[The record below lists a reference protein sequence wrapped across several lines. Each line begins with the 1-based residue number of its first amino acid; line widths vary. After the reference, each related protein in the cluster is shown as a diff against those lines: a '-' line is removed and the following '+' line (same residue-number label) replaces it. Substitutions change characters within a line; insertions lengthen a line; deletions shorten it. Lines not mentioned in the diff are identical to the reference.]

1 MGLYYNILI
10 IVNLMSKKKWYIL
23 GGVILLVL
31 LVLPQFFKKK
41 VPTYTTAKAAEQTIK
56 QTVEVTGQVESADDI
71 QLNFKNSGL
80 VRAVN
85 VKVGDKVKSGQLLAA
100 LRADNVGAQIAD
112 AQAAVDIAQSELD
125 KLLAG
130 ASSADLNITQEE
142 VNSAN
147 LAYQAALTDLVEL
160 ESTRDR
166 ELANLKAIAINS
178 INEKVS
184 VAQYA
189 LDVVEDAIIDSDADY
204 YLYVFNQTTFSTA
217 KVNYA
222 IAKNS
227 LDNFYVVLGNNLDLN
242 SQEVLLATLDNLDN
256 VLNQTLVSVNTAF
269 DTMLVTIENS
279 NYTSTVISGFKTSL
293 NTQSTSLSSAI
304 SAVQTASANLRTKDL
319 YYQNQIVS
327 SNNSIQAAQ
336 KNLDLAKAKLA
347 YKKEPPRD
355 FQISA
360 AQANVRRAQANLN
373 RYYSELGD
381 SMIKAPVDGTVT
393 KVNVDPG
400 EISSMTNFAI
410 SMIGVS
416 NLQIEVDVPESDIT
430 KLAINDPVEITLDAF
445 SSTQKFAG
453 VVSFIDPAAT
463 VINEV
468 IYYKVKVSLNEQNE
482 LIKSGMTA
490 DLSILAEQKDKAL
503 VIPAR
508 AVVYKNDKAYVQ
520 VLVNNQPQ
528 EKEAE
533 VGLKG
538 DDSLVEILSGL
549 QIGEE
554 VITFTT
560 PAK

>member
-1 MGLYYNILI
+1 
-10 IVNLMSKKKWYIL
+10 MSKKKWYIL
-23 GGVILLVL
+23 GGFILLVL

-41 VPTYTTAKAAEQTIK
+41 EPVYTTAKAAEQTIK

-71 QLNFKNSGL
+71 ELNFKNSGL
-80 VRAVN
+80 VRVVN
-85 VKVGDKVKSGQLLAA
+85 VKVGDQVKAGTLLAS
-100 LRADNVGAQIAD
+100 LRADNIGAQIAD

-130 ASSADLNITQEE
+130 ASSADLQITQEE
-142 VNSAN
+142 VNSAEI
-147 LAYQAALTDLVEL
+147 AYQTALNNLVDL

-166 ELANLKAIAINS
+166 DLANLKAAAINI
-178 INEKVS
+178 INEKTNI
-184 VAQYA
+184 AQYA
-189 LDVVEDAIIDSDADY
+189 LDIVEDAIMDSEASY
-204 YLYVFNQTTFSTA
+204 YLYVFNQATFFNAKTQYNTA
-217 KVNYA
+217 TED
-222 IAKNS
+222 
-227 LDNFYVVLGNNLDLN
+227 LDDFFVALGNNPDLN
-242 SQEVLLATLDNLDN
+242 DQTVLLATLDELES
-256 VLNQTLVSVNTAF
+256 VLSQSLVSVTSAF

-279 NYTSTVISGFKTSL
+279 TYTSTVISNFKTSL
-293 NTQSTSLSSAI
+293 NTQSSALSSAI

-319 YYQNQIVS
+319 YYQTQVAS
-327 SNNSIQAAQ
+327 YNNSIKSAL

-355 FQISA
+355 FQVAA

-381 SMIKAPVDGTVT
+381 SMIKAPVDGTIT

-416 NLQIEVDVPESDIT
+416 NLQVEVDVPESDIT
-430 KLAINDPVEITLDAF
+430 KLAVNDPVEITLDAF
-445 SSTQKFAG
+445 SSNQKFAG
-453 VVSFIDPAAT
+453 VISFIDPAAT
-463 VINEV
+463 IINEV

-490 DLSILAEQKDKAL
+490 DLSILTEQKDKAL

-520 VLVNNQPQ
+520 VLVDGQAQ
-528 EKEAE
+528 EKEVE
-533 VGLKG
+533 IGLKG

-549 QIGEE
+549 QASEE
-554 VITFTT
+554 VITFTAE
-560 PAK
+560 AK

>member
-1 MGLYYNILI
+1 
-10 IVNLMSKKKWYIL
+10 MSKKKWYIL
-23 GGVILLVL
+23 GGVILLIL

-41 VPTYTTAKAAEQTIK
+41 EETYTTANAVEQTIK

-147 LAYQAALTDLVEL
+147 LAYQTALSNLLDL

-166 ELANLKAIAINS
+166 ELANLKATAINY
-178 INEKVS
+178 INEKTN

-189 LDVVEDAIIDSDADY
+189 LDIVDDAIMDSDADY
-204 YLYVFNQTTFSTA
+204 YLYVFNQNTFAAAKGNYATA
-217 KVNYA
+217 KS
-222 IAKNS
+222 S
-227 LDNFYVVLGNNLDLN
+227 LDNFYVTLGNNIDLN
-242 SQEVLLATLDNLDN
+242 NKEVLLNALDSLES
-256 VLNQTLVSVNTAF
+256 VLSQSLASVNSAF
-269 DTMLVTIENS
+269 DTMLVAIENS
-279 NYTSTVISGFKTSL
+279 TYTSTVISSFKTSL
-293 NTQSTSLSSAI
+293 NTQSTTLGSAI
-304 SAVQTASANLRTKDL
+304 SSVQTASANLRTKDL
-319 YYQNQIVS
+319 YYQNQIIS
-327 SNNSIQAAQ
+327 ANNSIQAAL
-336 KNLDLAKAKLA
+336 KNLDLAKARLA

-416 NLQIEVDVPESDIT
+416 NLQVEVDVPESDIT

-445 SSTQKFAG
+445 ASTQKFAG
-453 VVSFIDPAAT
+453 VISFIDPAAT

-490 DLSILAEQKDKAL
+490 DLSILTEQKDKAL
-503 VIPAR
+503 VVPAR

-520 VLVNNQPQ
+520 VLVDGKPQ
-528 EKEAE
+528 EKEVE
-533 VGLKG
+533 IGLKG
-538 DDSLVEILSGL
+538 DDSLIEILSGL
-549 QIGEE
+549 QVDEE

>member
-1 MGLYYNILI
+1 
-10 IVNLMSKKKWYIL
+10 MSKKKWYIL
-23 GGVILLVL
+23 GGVILLIL

-41 VPTYTTAKAAEQTIK
+41 EATYTTAKAVEQTIT

-80 VRAVN
+80 VRTVN

-100 LRADNVGAQIAD
+100 LRADNIGAQIAD
-112 AQAAVDIAQSELD
+112 AQAAVDIAQSDLD

-130 ASSADLNITQEE
+130 ASSADLYITQEE

-147 LAYQAALTDLVEL
+147 LAYETAMSNLLDLEN
-160 ESTRDR
+160 TRDR
-166 ELANLKAIAINS
+166 ELANLKAAAINA
-178 INEKVS
+178 INDKTNA
-184 VAQYA
+184 AQYA
-189 LDVVEDAIIDSDADY
+189 LDIVEDAIMDSEADE
-204 YLYVFNQTTFSTA
+204 YLYVFNQSTFFNA
-217 KVNYA
+217 KTKYNDA
-222 IAKNS
+222 LNS
-227 LDNFYVVLGNNLDLN
+227 LDDFFVVLGNNPNLN
-242 SQEVLLATLDNLDN
+242 DQDVLLATLDDLEN
-256 VLNQTLVSVNTAF
+256 VLNKVLISVNSAF
-269 DTMLVTIENS
+269 DTMLASIENGV
-279 NYTSTVISGFKTSL
+279 YTNTVVTSFKTSL
-293 NTQSTSLSSAI
+293 NTQSTVLSTAVSV
-304 SAVQTASANLRTKDL
+304 VQTNSANLRTKDL
-319 YYQNQIVS
+319 YYQNQIIS
-327 SNNSIQAAQ
+327 SNNSIQAAL
-336 KNLDLAKAKLA
+336 KSLDLAKARLA

-360 AQANVRRAQANLN
+360 AQANVRRARANLN

-381 SMIKAPVDGTVT
+381 SSIKAPVDGTVT

-400 EISSMTNFAI
+400 EISSMSNFAI

-416 NLQIEVDVPESDIT
+416 NLQVEVDVPESDIT
-430 KLAINDPVEITLDAF
+430 KLSLNDPVEITLDAF
-445 SSTQKFAG
+445 ESTEKFAG
-453 VVSFIDPAAT
+453 VISFIDPAAT

-490 DLSILAEQKDKAL
+490 DLAILTEQKEKAL

-520 VLVNNQPQ
+520 VLVDNQPQ
-528 EKEAE
+528 EKEVE
-533 VGLKG
+533 LGLKG

-549 QIGEE
+549 AIDEE

>member
-1 MGLYYNILI
+1 
-10 IVNLMSKKKWYIL
+10 MSKKKWYIL

-41 VPTYTTAKAAEQTIK
+41 EETYTTAKAVEQTIK

-112 AQAAVDIAQSELD
+112 AQAAVDIAQSDLD

-142 VNSAN
+142 VNSAEISHQTALSN
-147 LAYQAALTDLVEL
+147 LVDL

-166 ELANLKAIAINS
+166 ELVNLKAIAINT

-184 VAQYA
+184 TAQYA
-189 LDVVEDAIIDSDADY
+189 LDIVEDAIIDSDADY
-204 YLYVFNQTTFSTA
+204 YLYVFNQAIFYDAKVKYNTA
-217 KVNYA
+217 KS
-222 IAKNS
+222 S
-227 LDNFYVVLGNNLDLN
+227 LDAFYVILGQNPDLN
-242 SQEVLLATLDNLDN
+242 NKEVLLNTLDSLEN
-256 VLNQTLVSVNTAF
+256 VLNQTLISINSAF

-279 NYTSTVISGFKTSL
+279 TYTNTVISNFKTSL
-293 NTQSTSLSSAI
+293 NTQSATIGSAI
-304 SAVQTASANLRTKDL
+304 SSVQTASANLRTKDL
-319 YYQNQIVS
+319 YYQNQIIS
-327 SNNSIQAAQ
+327 ANNSIQTAL
-336 KNLDLAKAKLA
+336 KNLDLAKARLA

-381 SMIKAPVDGTVT
+381 SMIKAPVDGTIT

-416 NLQIEVDVPESDIT
+416 NLQVEVDVPESDIT

-445 SSTQKFAG
+445 ASTQKFVG
-453 VVSFIDPAAT
+453 VISFIDPAAT

-490 DLSILAEQKDKAL
+490 DLAILTEQKDKAL

-508 AVVYKNDKAYVQ
+508 AVVYKKDKAYVQ
-520 VLVNNQPQ
+520 VLVDGKAQ
-528 EKEAE
+528 EKEVE

-538 DDSLVEILSGL
+538 DDSSIEILSGL
-549 QIGEE
+549 QVDEE

>member
-1 MGLYYNILI
+1 
-10 IVNLMSKKKWYIL
+10 MSKKKWYIL
-23 GGVILLVL
+23 GGVILLIL

-41 VPTYTTAKAAEQTIK
+41 EETYTTAKAVEQTIK

-147 LAYQAALTDLVEL
+147 LSYQTALSNLLDLEN
-160 ESTRDR
+160 TRDR
-166 ELANLKAIAINS
+166 ELANLKATAIS
-178 INEKVS
+178 AVNEKANI
-184 VAQYA
+184 AQYS
-189 LDVVEDAIIDSDADY
+189 LDIVDDAIIDSEAER
-204 YLYVFNQTTFSTA
+204 YLYVLNQATFFNAKTRYNDARST
-217 KVNYA
+217 
-222 IAKNS
+222 
-227 LDNFYVVLGNNLDLN
+227 LDNFFVLLGQGPDLN
-242 SQEVLLATLDNLDN
+242 NQDVLLSTLDSLENSLTQS
-256 VLNQTLVSVNTAF
+256 LQSVNSAL

-279 NYTSTVISGFKTSL
+279 TYTSTVISSFKTSL
-293 NTQSTSLSSAI
+293 NTQSTALSSAI

-319 YYQNQIVS
+319 YYQNQIIS
-327 SNNSIQAAQ
+327 ANNSIQAAQ
-336 KNLDLAKAKLA
+336 KNLDLAKARLA

-360 AQANVRRAQANLN
+360 AQANVRRAQANLS

-416 NLQIEVDVPESDIT
+416 NLQVEVDVPESDIT

-445 SSTQKFAG
+445 ASTQKFAG
-453 VVSFIDPAAT
+453 VISFIDPAAT

-490 DLSILAEQKDKAL
+490 DLSILTEQKDKAL
-503 VIPAR
+503 VVPAR

-520 VLVNNQPQ
+520 VLVDGKPQ
-528 EKEAE
+528 EKEVE
-533 VGLKG
+533 IGLKG
-538 DDSLVEILSGL
+538 DDSLIEILSGL
-549 QIGEE
+549 QVDEE

>member
-1 MGLYYNILI
+1 
-10 IVNLMSKKKWYIL
+10 MSKKKWYIL

>member
-1 MGLYYNILI
+1 
-10 IVNLMSKKKWYIL
+10 MSKKKWYIL

-41 VPTYTTAKAAEQTIK
+41 EATYTTAKALEQTIK

-80 VRAVN
+80 VRTVN
-85 VKVGDKVKSGQLLAA
+85 AKVGDKVKAGQLLAA

-112 AQAAVDIAQSELD
+112 AQAAVDIAQSDLD

-130 ASSADLNITQEE
+130 ASGADLNITQEE
-142 VNSAN
+142 VNSAD
-147 LAYQAALTDLVEL
+147 LAYQTALSNLIDL

-166 ELANLKAIAINS
+166 ELANLKATAINA
-178 INEKVS
+178 INDKTNA
-184 VAQYA
+184 AQYA
-189 LDVVEDAIIDSDADY
+189 LDIVDDAIMDSDADY
-204 YLYVFNQTTFSTA
+204 YLYVFNQATFFDAKDKYTT
-217 KVNYA
+217 
-222 IAKNS
+222 AKNS
-227 LDNFYVVLGNNLDLN
+227 LNNFFVVLGNSPDLN
-242 SQEVLLATLDNLDN
+242 NKEVLLATLDDLEN
-256 VLNQTLVSVNTAF
+256 VLNQVLTSVNSAF

-279 NYTSTVISGFKTSL
+279 TYTGTVIASFKTSL
-293 NTQSTSLSSAI
+293 NTQSTALSTAI

-319 YYQNQIVS
+319 YYQNQIIS
-327 SNNSIQAAQ
+327 SNNSIQAAL
-336 KNLDLAKAKLA
+336 KSLDLAKAKLA

-355 FQISA
+355 FQIAS

-373 RYYSELGD
+373 RYYSEWSD
-381 SMIKAPVDGTVT
+381 MMIKAPVEGTIT
-393 KVNVDPG
+393 KVNIDPG
-400 EISSMTNFAI
+400 EISSLSNFAI

-416 NLQIEVDVPESDIT
+416 NLQVEVDVPESDIT
-430 KLAINDPVEITLDAF
+430 KLTINDPVEITLDAF
-445 SSTQKFAG
+445 SSTDKFAG
-453 VVSFIDPAAT
+453 VISFIDPAAT

-490 DLSILAEQKDKAL
+490 DLAILTEQKDKAL
-503 VIPAR
+503 VIPSR

-528 EKEAE
+528 EKEVE

-538 DDSLVEILSGL
+538 DESLVEILSGL
-549 QIGEE
+549 QVDEE
-554 VITFTT
+554 VITFTS
-560 PAK
+560 PVK

>member
-1 MGLYYNILI
+1 
-10 IVNLMSKKKWYIL
+10 MSKKKWYIL
-23 GGVILLVL
+23 GGVIVLIL

-41 VPTYTTAKAAEQTIK
+41 EATYTTAKAVEQTIT

-80 VRAVN
+80 VRTVN

-100 LRADNVGAQIAD
+100 LRADNIGAQIAD

-147 LAYQAALTDLVEL
+147 LAYQTALSDLVDL

-166 ELANLKAIAINS
+166 ELANLKATAINS

-227 LDNFYVVLGNNLDLN
+227 LDDFYVALGNSLDLN
-242 SQEVLLATLDNLDN
+242 NQDILLTTLDNLDN
-256 VLNQTLVSVNTAF
+256 VLNQALVSVNTAF

-304 SAVQTASANLRTKDL
+304 SSVQTASANLRTKDL
-319 YYQNQIVS
+319 YYQNQIIG
-327 SNNSIQAAQ
+327 SNNSIKAAL
-336 KNLDLAKAKLA
+336 KSLDLAKAKLA

-360 AQANVRRAQANLN
+360 AQANVRRARANLN

-381 SMIKAPVDGTVT
+381 SSIKAPVDGTIT

-400 EISSMTNFAI
+400 EISSMSNFAI

-416 NLQIEVDVPESDIT
+416 NLQVEVDVPESDIT
-430 KLAINDPVEITLDAF
+430 KLSLNDPVEITLDAF
-445 SSTQKFAG
+445 ESTEKFAG
-453 VVSFIDPAAT
+453 VISFIDPAAT

-490 DLSILAEQKDKAL
+490 DLAILTEQKEKAL

-520 VLVNNQPQ
+520 VLVDNQPQ
-528 EKEAE
+528 EKEVE
-533 VGLKG
+533 LGLKG

-549 QIGEE
+549 AIDEE

>member
-23 GGVILLVL
+23 GGVILLIL

-41 VPTYTTAKAAEQTIK
+41 EAIYTTAKAAEQTIK
-56 QTVEVTGQVESADDI
+56 QTVEVTGRVESADDI

-80 VRAVN
+80 VRTVN
-85 VKVGDKVKSGQLLAA
+85 VRVGDKVKSGALLAA

-112 AQAAVDIAQSELD
+112 AQAAVDIAQSDLD

-142 VNSAN
+142 VNSAD
-147 LAYQAALTDLVEL
+147 LAYQTALSNLLDL

-166 ELANLKAIAINS
+166 ELANLKATAINA
-178 INEKVS
+178 INDKTNAV
-184 VAQYA
+184 QYA
-189 LDVVEDAIIDSDADY
+189 LDIVDDAIMDSDADY
-204 YLYVFNQTTFSTA
+204 YLYVFNQSTFFDA
-217 KVNYA
+217 KDKY
-222 IAKNS
+222 ITAKNS
-227 LDNFYVVLGNNLDLN
+227 LDNFFVVLGNGPDLN
-242 SQEVLLATLDNLDN
+242 NKEVLLVTLDDLEN
-256 VLNQTLVSVNTAF
+256 VLNQALASVNSAF
-269 DTMLVTIENS
+269 DTMLVAIENS
-279 NYTSTVISGFKTSL
+279 TYTNTVIASFKTSL
-293 NTQSTSLSSAI
+293 NTQSTALSTAI
-304 SAVQTASANLRTKDL
+304 SAVQTNSANLRTKDL
-319 YYQNQIVS
+319 YYQNQIIS
-327 SNNSIQAAQ
+327 SNNSIQAAL
-336 KNLDLAKAKLA
+336 KSLDLAKARLA

-355 FQISA
+355 FQIAS

-381 SMIKAPVDGTVT
+381 SMIKAPVEGTIT

-416 NLQIEVDVPESDIT
+416 NLQVEVDVPESDIT
-430 KLAINDPVEITLDAF
+430 KLTINDPVEITLDAF
-445 SSTQKFAG
+445 SSTDKFAG
-453 VVSFIDPAAT
+453 VISFIDPAAT

-490 DLSILAEQKDKAL
+490 DLAILTEQKEKAL

-520 VLVNNQPQ
+520 VLVDNQPQ
-528 EKEAE
+528 EKEVE
-533 VGLKG
+533 LGLKG

-549 QIGEE
+549 ALDEE

>member
-1 MGLYYNILI
+1 MGLYYNILS

-23 GGVILLVL
+23 GGVILLIL

-41 VPTYTTAKAAEQTIK
+41 EPVYTTAKALEQTIR
-56 QTVEVTGQVESADDI
+56 QSVEVTGQVESADDI

-80 VRAVN
+80 VRTVN

-112 AQAAVDIAQSELD
+112 AQAAVDIAQSDLD

-147 LAYQAALTDLVEL
+147 LAYQTALSNLVDL

-166 ELANLKAIAINS
+166 ELANLKATAINA

-189 LDVVEDAIIDSDADY
+189 LDIVEDAIIDSDADY
-204 YLYVFNQTTFSTA
+204 YLYVFNQSTFSAA

-222 IAKNS
+222 TAKNS
-227 LDNFYVVLGNNLDLN
+227 LDNFYVVLGNNPDLN
-242 SQEVLLATLDNLDN
+242 NQEVLLATLDNLDN

-279 NYTSTVISGFKTSL
+279 TYTNTVIASFKTSL
-293 NTQSTSLSSAI
+293 NTQSAALSTAI

-319 YYQNQIVS
+319 YYQNQIIS
-327 SNNSIQAAQ
+327 SNNSIQAAL
-336 KNLDLAKAKLA
+336 KSLDLAKAKLA

-355 FQISA
+355 FQIAS

-393 KVNVDPG
+393 KVNIDPG
-400 EISSMTNFAI
+400 EISSLSNFAI

-416 NLQIEVDVPESDIT
+416 NLQVEVDVPESDIT
-430 KLAINDPVEITLDAF
+430 KLTINDPVEITLDAF
-445 SSTQKFAG
+445 SSTDKFAG
-453 VVSFIDPAAT
+453 VISFIDPAAT

-490 DLSILAEQKDKAL
+490 DLAILTEQKDKAL
-503 VIPAR
+503 VIPSR

-528 EKEAE
+528 EKEVE

-549 QIGEE
+549 QVAEE

-560 PAK
+560 AAK